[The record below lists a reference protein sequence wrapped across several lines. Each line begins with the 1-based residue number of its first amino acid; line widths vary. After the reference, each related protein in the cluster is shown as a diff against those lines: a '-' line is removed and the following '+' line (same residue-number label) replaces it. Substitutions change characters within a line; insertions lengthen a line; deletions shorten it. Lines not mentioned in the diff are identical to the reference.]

1 MTKKI
6 SQFGLLL
13 ALAFILGYVERL
25 VPLGFGI
32 PGIKLGLANL
42 VIVIAIYLFPLGE
55 VIALD
60 VLKVLLTG
68 FTFGNMASLWYSL
81 GGALL
86 SLLVMLLLKRIGR
99 NTVVGVSIAGG
110 VFHNLGQLM
119 VAAVMVSTRQVIY
132 YLPVLLIAGLVTGF
146 VLGVVAESV
155 LGSLKQIR
163 GSGR

>member
-55 VIALD
+55 VFALD

-86 SLLVMLLLKRIGR
+86 SLLVMLLLKQIGR

-146 VLGVVAESV
+146 VLGVVAWSV
-155 LGSLKQIR
+155 LGRLKQIR